1 MPSGYIY
8 SCIPWRKNPSI
19 DPDTGTSG
27 QVIGTLT
34 ANRAL
39 ISNSEGAV
47 AVSVVTSAE
56 LSYLDGVT
64 SSVQTQLNGKEPTLA
79 KGNLTE
85 ATSNI
90 LTIVDGTNAVIG
102 SGTTIQ
108 VTVASSG
115 VDGYLSGTD
124 WDTFNNKL
132 STSLTSA
139 NIFVGNGSNVATG
152 VSVTGDI
159 AIDNAGVTSIS
170 SGVIVNADVN
180 ASAAIALTKLAATTA
195 SRALASD
202 ASGFIVASSVTDT
215 ELGYVSG
222 VTSAIQTQLN
232 NRLTVNL
239 TSVATGDIVYY
250 TGSEWV
256 NLAIGTTNQFLRV
269 SGGGIPAWLD
279 DTTPQG
285 VPAGGTANQYIE
297 KIDGTDYNTQWATL
311 TVSKITDLTAS
322 AAEINVLDGV
332 TTTTA
337 QLNHLN
343 TATSDIQVQI
353 DAKQDSITGGASTIA
368 TADLIASRALISDT
382 SGKVAVS
389 SVTSTELGYLSN
401 VTSDI
406 QAQIDGKQTST
417 LSANAMLIGNGSNI
431 ASELAAGTN
440 GYILTMVSGTP
451 AWAASTAVT
460 NSAANN
466 EIPKSDGTDI
476 ISSGLFSSSTGDV
489 TLGSSSISG
498 DRKID
503 VSSST
508 ANAGVTIETKAQ
520 GIIYLKRGDDTAG
533 NGLAFDST
541 NGIIELTKDTVSS
554 VSLFVRGAAGY
565 SGHTTGNS
573 VILIGG
579 RGHTSGNTN
588 GGDTIVRCAL
598 GNGSG
603 TPGSVK
609 LQTTAAANQLEVNN
623 TGVGLF
629 GTTPVGQASS
639 MTSQLTSLTQ
649 AGSFTPDYAIQALT
663 NTSPYGFVTL
673 DEAETVLSVIL
684 NLQTRVQE
692 LEDMLSAAGG
702 GIGVAA

>member
-1 MPSGYIY
+1 MPTSWIHN
-8 SCIPWRKNPSI
+8 CIPWRKNPSI
-19 DPDTGTSG
+19 DPDEGTSG
-27 QVIGTLT
+27 QIIGTLT

-39 ISNSEGAV
+39 ISDSAGAV
-47 AVSVVTSAE
+47 AVSVITSTE

-64 SSVQTQLNGKEPTLA
+64 SSVQTQLNGKEPTLT

-85 ATSNI
+85 VTSSI
-90 LTIVDGTNAVIG
+90 LTIVGGTGAIIG
-102 SGTTIQ
+102 SGTTVQ

-124 WDTFNNKL
+124 WNTFNNKL
-132 STSLTSA
+132 STTLTSA

-159 AIDNAGVTSIS
+159 AIDNAGVTSIA

-279 DTTPQG
+279 DATPQG

-311 TVSKITDLTAS
+311 TVSKITDLTAT
-322 AAEINVLDGV
+322 ATEINLLDGV

-337 QLNHLN
+337 QLNYLN

-368 TADLIASRALISDT
+368 TANLIASRALISDT

-406 QAQIDGKQTST
+406 QAQIDGKQTTT
-417 LSANAMLIGNGSNI
+417 LSANAILIGNGSNV
-431 ASELAAGTN
+431 ASELVAGTN
-440 GYILTMVSGTP
+440 GQVLTIVSGTP
-451 AWAASTAVT
+451 SWAAATDGWAITGTTTLTGNTIIDADDYTLTFQSELAGTRSVQFGFDLDNDFDIKVFSDSSYTTEDGSLIVDTDFSILRNSDNEIVLNGSGFELKVNTSTVRIQGDDTGLGFFAVT
-460 NSAANN
+460 PVAQ
-466 EIPKSDGTDI
+466 P
-476 ISSGLFSSSTGDV
+476 SSTGE
-489 TLGSSSISG
+489 TLGF
-498 DRKID
+498 
-503 VSSST
+503 T
-508 ANAGVTIETKAQ
+508 A
-520 GIIYLKRGDDTAG
+520 
-533 NGLAFDST
+533 
-541 NGIIELTKDTVSS
+541 
-554 VSLFVRGAAGY
+554 
-565 SGHTTGNS
+565 
-573 VILIGG
+573 
-579 RGHTSGNTN
+579 
-588 GGDTIVRCAL
+588 
-598 GNGSG
+598 GSG
-603 TPGSVK
+603 TGVNDDSTFTGNVGSTAYRISDLVK
-609 LQTTAAANQLEVNN
+609 HFKNL
-623 TGVGLF
+623 GLIA
-629 GTTPVGQASS
+629 Q
-639 MTSQLTSLTQ
+639 
-649 AGSFTPDYAIQALT
+649 
-663 NTSPYGFVTL
+663 
-673 DEAETVLSVIL
+673 
-684 NLQTRVQE
+684 
-692 LEDMLSAAGG
+692 
-702 GIGVAA
+702 